1 MIPPTLIYTLIKA
14 AAQLAHISL
23 FIRVI
28 LSWFPHNRYHPF
40 IDVIYRVT
48 DPMLLPFQR
57 LIPANRLGLD
67 LSPIFAFIGIQIIES
82 FLLQLFF

>member
-1 MIPPTLIYTLIKA
+1 MIPTTLLYTIIKT

-23 FIRVI
+23 FIRII

-48 DPMLLPFQR
+48 DPILLPFQR
-57 LIPANRLGLD
+57 LIPGNRLGID
-67 LSPIFAFIGIQIIES
+67 LSPLFAFISIQVFES
-82 FLLQLFF
+82 FLLQLLF

>member
-1 MIPPTLIYTLIKA
+1 MIPATLLYTLIKT

-57 LIPANRLGLD
+57 LIPANRMGID
-67 LSPIFAFIGIQIIES
+67 LSPIFAFIGIQILES
-82 FLLQLFF
+82 FLLQLFL